1 MSPCS
6 LQSPVADVSIV
17 RRTNINLAEPDVVS
31 LCVRQVLFD
40 RDRAMYHAPEDVPFT
55 SRTTTLNE
63 ELGQV
68 QYVLSDKTGTLTQN
82 IMGFVWASIAGKMYG
97 RGPCIQSTASNTG
110 YGTGSGDE
118 VNLIRAADGVQ
129 FPLYTPHSLAL
140 DADLRQVV
148 MVATNK
154 AMSRQKKAS
163 SKGEAGGRL
172 EFGVD
177 DALDF
182 LLALALCNTVV
193 PTATEEGQ
201 LLYQAASPDEEALV
215 TGAAYLGVKLLGRSA
230 AGEEEKEGGHRG
242 SMGWEHLLLWW
253 GRERRGLA
261 GEGEG
266 APTQDLGLCSMG

>member
-1 MSPCS
+1 
-6 LQSPVADVSIV
+6 
-17 RRTNINLAEPDVVS
+17 
-31 LCVRQVLFD
+31 
-40 RDRAMYHAPEDVPFT
+40 MYHAPEDVPFT

-82 IMGFVWASIAGKMYG
+82 VMGFVWASIGGKMYG
-97 RGPCIQSTASNTG
+97 RGPCIQSTTSNTG
-110 YGTGSGDE
+110 YGTSSGDE
-118 VNLIRAADGVQ
+118 VNLITAPDGVQ

-140 DADLRQVV
+140 DSDLRQVV
-148 MVATNK
+148 LVATRK
-154 AMSRQKKAS
+154 AAARQRARAG
-163 SKGEAGGRL
+163 KGDEGGGL

-177 DALDF
+177 EALDF

-230 AGEEEKEGGHRG
+230 AG
-242 SMGWEHLLLWW
+242 
-253 GRERRGLA
+253 RRGR
-261 GEGEG
+261 G
-266 APTQDLGLCSMG
+266 ALRKGPVRMIRWWTREEYKSSE